1 MAEAEAMSGAENG
14 NAAAVAKT
22 KPPAPGRE
30 TRELLQRASKGDENS
45 RQAIRASFADGDR
58 GRQLSE
64 SFGSSAEWLKRT
76 IVRRAAGENVVAQE
90 AIVRAIESVRSE
102 LAGPDPTPM
111 ERLLAERAALCWWLV
126 NWYENSVQD
135 CDRMTIAQAN
145 YHQAKI
151 GRAHSRFL
159 SAVKTLAQVRKL
171 ALPALQLNI
180 ARNQVNVSETR
191 R

>member
-1 MAEAEAMSGAENG
+1 MSGAENG
-14 NAAAVAKT
+14 NAAAVAET

-30 TRELLQRASKGDENS
+30 TRELVKRASKGDESS
-45 RQAIRASFADGDR
+45 RQAIRALFADGDR
-58 GRQLSE
+58 GRDLLE
-64 SFGSSAEWLKRT
+64 GLGSSAEWLKRT
-76 IVRRAAGENVVAQE
+76 IVRKAAGKNIAFQE
-90 AIVRAIESVRSE
+90 AIAIKIESVRSE

-159 SAVKTLAQVRKL
+159 SAVRTLAQVRKL
-171 ALPALQLNI
+171 ALPTLQLNI
-180 ARNQVNVSETR
+180 ARNQVNVAETR
-191 R
+191 P